1 MRTFRFFLDVLLSFL
16 NYQPR
21 LRMATDSD
29 LCHKRERVTAL
40 IARVMPYSEQYAGD
54 REKMSCL
61 PSTAITRFLCLVA
74 QLD

>member
-1 MRTFRFFLDVLLSFL
+1 MRTFRFFLEDLLSFL

-21 LRMATDSD
+21 HRMATDSD
-29 LCHKRERVTAL
+29 IYHKRERVAAL
-40 IARVMPYSEQYAGD
+40 IARVIPYSEQYAGD
-54 REKMSCL
+54 RENMSYL